1 MTSTKNLI
9 VYNFIFFCVVNCVL
23 FYLPEDHGSFRDQ
36 LYDIFLLF
44 FFFYRLC
51 VYLTLLNI
59 AHFDC
64 VHRDSSQDH
73 GAAVYVHLQQRDL
86 PSLPVIERGKGSRFR
101 VLVISCHT
109 TDVLE

>member
-1 MTSTKNLI
+1 M
-9 VYNFIFFCVVNCVL
+9 NCVL
-23 FYLPEDHGSFRDQ
+23 FHLPEDHGSFRDK

-44 FFFYRLC
+44 FLLFLFFPIDYVSIYHRC
-51 VYLTLLNI
+51 LNI

-64 VHRDSSQDH
+64 VHRDSFQDH
-73 GAAVYVHLQQRDL
+73 GAPAAAVYVHLEQRDL
-86 PSLPVIERGKGSRFR
+86 PSLPVIERGKGPRFR